1 MSDNA
6 VSKPTVAPNL
16 SISPRG
22 RIVND
27 KDETVGFNTMG
38 QTKNTA
44 SETAEIKA
52 NKTTESNQSVP
63 SGNSQMKSDAGTMAG
78 VDKPSKGNP
87 IGKVLNAGAGF
98 AGLGGAVGMQAVGQG
113 TVSQNMSSIKP
124 MGQKKFTTTKRTDMY
139 DEQRKA
145 EEYEMGKSQG
155 LSQSPTQV
163 KTRDG
168 MSNLRRNN
176 GDPRDMNLRD
186 SIEFEE
192 TQNGGQIK

>member
-1 MSDNA
+1 
-6 VSKPTVAPNL
+6 
-16 SISPRG
+16 
-22 RIVND
+22 VND
-27 KDETVGFNTMG
+27 KDETVGFNAMG
-38 QTKNTA
+38 QEK
-44 SETAEIKA
+44 TAETKA
-52 NKTTESNQSVP
+52 NKESASTQSVP
-63 SGNSQMKSDAGTMAG
+63 VGKAQVNSGGGTMAG